1 MANEK
6 LIDTVGLKYYHT
18 DIASVT
24 FVGLAG
30 TQNIPGYKTFL
41 VGANIQNN
49 PNSQSPTFS
58 INWNQSSQDGFVNIN
73 DDNSQNTLTLDAA
86 ALTANRTI
94 TFPDASGTVALQG
107 DLNGYLPLSGGDI
120 TYSSTPDYGIRIFR
134 AGNVDYS
141 SITKGSFSIIHIGSS
156 STNTTSYG
164 RTAISY
170 NSYYLNF
177 PAKTGV
183 LAITDDIVQS
193 DWDETTTTSKAYIL
207 NKPTLGT
214 AAEKNTGTSAGNI
227 PVLDSNG
234 KLPSSILPSIA
245 LTETYV
251 VANQSDMLALDAQVG
266 DVCVVTSENKTYIL
280 ATAGAS
286 TLSHWQE
293 IVTPSS
299 SGFVTSVNN
308 KTGTVTLTASDV
320 GAVATTASQG
330 LSTTQKSNARANIGA
345 AIDNGW
351 TIASTTDIDTIFA

>member
-18 DIASVT
+18 DIASAT
-24 FVGLAG
+24 FVGLSG
-30 TQNIPGYKTFL
+30 TQSINGYKTFNKGIN
-41 VGANIQNN
+41 VTNN
-49 PNSQSPTFS
+49 PSSQSPTFS
-58 INWNQSSQDGFVNIN
+58 VNWNQSQQDGFVNIA
-73 DDNSQNTLTLDAA
+73 DDNSQNELTLDTA
-86 ALTANRTI
+86 ALTADRTI
-94 TFPDASGTVALQG
+94 TFPDASGTIALQG

-120 TYSSTPDYGIRIFR
+120 TYPSAQNYGIRVFR

-141 SITKGSFSIIHIGSS
+141 SITKGSFSIVHIGQS
-156 STNTTSYG
+156 STDTTSYG

-170 NSYYLNF
+170 SSYYLNF
-177 PAKTGV
+177 PAKTGI
-183 LAITDDIVQS
+183 LAITDDILQS
-193 DWDETTTTSKAYIL
+193 DWNETTTTSKAYIK

-234 KLPSSILPSIA
+234 KLNTSILPSIA

-330 LSTTQKSNARANIGA
+330 LTTTQKSNARANIGA
-345 AIDNGW
+345 MLDQGW
-351 TIASTTDIDTIFA
+351 QIADTTDIDTIFA